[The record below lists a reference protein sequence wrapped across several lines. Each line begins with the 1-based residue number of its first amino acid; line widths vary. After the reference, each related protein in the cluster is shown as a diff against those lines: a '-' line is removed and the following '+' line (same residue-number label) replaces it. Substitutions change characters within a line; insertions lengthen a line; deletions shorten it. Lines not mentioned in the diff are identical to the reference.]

1 MISESD
7 LIILVFAFL
16 FGFISERIGPQ
27 KYHYNDEIVV
37 VYDKYQCPTHCA
49 VNHSHY
55 VYYDK
60 NITKNDKMYIN
71 KCDLGT
77 KIKKNKKKR

>member
-16 FGFISERIGPQ
+16 FGFISENIGPQ

-37 VYDKYQCPTHCA
+37 VYDKYQCPTYCA
-49 VNHSHY
+49 VKHAHY
-55 VYYDK
+55 VHYDK
-60 NITKNDKMYIN
+60 NITKNDKMHIN

-77 KIKKNKKKR
+77 KIKKNHKKR

>member
-1 MISESD
+1 MI
-7 LIILVFAFL
+7 IVAFL
-16 FGFISERIGPQ
+16 IGYIGDVTGPQ

-49 VNHSHY
+49 INHAHY
-55 VYYDK
+55 VHYDK

-71 KCDLGT
+71 KCDLGD
-77 KIKKNKKKR
+77 KIKKNRRKK